1 MQSVILP
8 SGVELSITPAP
19 FADAK
24 ELYQAFLDELKY
36 LQMDGSQSIDHNFIK
51 NLFCIGFSSKK
62 IEEKIWKCLSRC
74 LYDKLKITPDTF
86 EPETARADYF
96 DVLFEVAKVN
106 IMPFTKNLYAKFS
119 SITGT
124 IASSQK

>member
-1 MQSVILP
+1 MQTIVLP
-8 SGVELSITPAP
+8 SGVELQIAPAP

-24 ELYQAFLDELKY
+24 DLYQAFLVELKH
-36 LQMDGSQSIDHNFIK
+36 LQMDGTQSIDHNFIK

-62 IEEKIWKCLSRC
+62 IEDKIWKCMSRC
-74 LYDKLKITPDTF
+74 LYDKLKITQDTF
-86 EPETARADYF
+86 ESEASRSDYF

-106 IMPFTKNLYAKFS
+106 IMPFTKNLYAKFA